1 MRSLLQAT
9 RKRAKLSQDSLGEL
23 LGYKNRGQTVSDW
36 ELGKKAPKLTPARM
50 LQYCQALNVTL
61 EELARLFE
69 ER

>member
-23 LGYKNRGQTVSDW
+23 LGYKNKGQTVSDW
-36 ELGKKAPKLTPARM
+36 ELGKKTPKLTPARM

-61 EELARLFE
+61 DELVKLFE